1 VDHEEGVVAVTKE
14 LVSLRGK
21 PWRELEFF
29 PQVTAVRW
37 ISWGGA
43 SYTKLRW
50 HRDVQPLGIQ
60 HSSVALAPR
69 EPGKRPMCVAM
80 EFDPTDLC
88 DRTRHHMI
96 ANPKR
101 SALRNVAVH

>member
-14 LVSLRGK
+14 LVSSRGK

-69 EPGKRPMCVAM
+69 IRYAVRS
-80 EFDPTDLC
+80 
-88 DRTRHHMI
+88 DRIGRESRDWLQRHR
-96 ANPKR
+96 K
-101 SALRNVAVH
+101 